1 VPYFR
6 TILSFLAF
14 VLVFALPAWGQVTTT
29 APEGPA
35 NPELLLQPATA
46 LPGAGPSEGCANPV
60 EIATFSGSE
69 TQRTAAF
76 EVPTDVMRIRYF
88 IEPTSEFGGWLDIDI
103 FKVNEEFFFD
113 FVSTEFVTEP
123 SGGSDN
129 ILLQDPGSYFLELR
143 PFDAAYQV
151 AVDACGVGTTTGTP
165 GSSPPSSSPP
175 SSSPPGRASP
185 EPEPQVRVGAGAP
198 DRRSYEEL
206 FAAARGF
213 LEGVED
219 LARSH
224 GVKALIEIHHWTICP
239 SASLAHRLVSAFDPD
254 LVGVIL
260 DPGNMAQEGFEDY
273 RIGAKR
279 LGPYLAHVHIK
290 NSAFERPAGGGV
302 WEPRWAPLEDG
313 VVDFG
318 LVFEALEHVD
328 YDGWL
333 AMEDFSGVRPSREAL
348 RYNLEFIRSFV

>member
-1 VPYFR
+1 MKVGVFTVGLPDLTPEEPVSELKDAGYDGVEWRVTRVPKEAR
-6 TILSFLAF
+6 GEEPSF
-14 VLVFALPAWGQVTTT
+14 WGNNLCTLEPTEDE
-29 APEGPA
+29 ARRARRISE
-35 NPELLLQPATA
+35 E
-46 LPGAGPSEGCANPV
+46 AGL
-60 EIATFSGSE
+60 
-69 TQRTAAF
+69 
-76 EVPTDVMRIRYF
+76 EVPGLGTY
-88 IEPTSEFGGWLDIDI
+88 
-103 FKVNEEFFFD
+103 
-113 FVSTEFVTEP
+113 
-123 SGGSDN
+123 
-129 ILLQDPGSYFLELR
+129 
-143 PFDAAYQV
+143 V
-151 AVDACGVGTTTGTP
+151 AVGDLEAADEAMRFAVTAG
-165 GSSPPSSSPP
+165 
-175 SSSPPGRASP
+175 A
-185 EPEPQVRVGAGAP
+185 PQVRVGAGAP
-198 DRRSYEEL
+198 DGRSYEEL
-206 FAAARGF
+206 FAAVRGF

-224 GVKALIEIHHWTICP
+224 GVKALIEIHHRTICP

-260 DPGNMAQEGFEDY
+260 HPGNMAQEGFEDY
-273 RIGAKR
+273 RIGAEL

-333 AMEDFSGVRPSREAL
+333 MMEDFSGVRPSREAL